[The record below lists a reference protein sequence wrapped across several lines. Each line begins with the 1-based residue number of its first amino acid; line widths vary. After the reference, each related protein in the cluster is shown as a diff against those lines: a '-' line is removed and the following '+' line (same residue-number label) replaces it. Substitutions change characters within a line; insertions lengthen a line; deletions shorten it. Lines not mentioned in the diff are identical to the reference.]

1 MSRGAQN
8 PPVAAPPR
16 DNQPP
21 APQNQTDKNITTV
34 CVLGQL
40 KAEGEEVSIGA
51 IFGEDTTVLLE
62 KPTKLGNAL
71 TIGAW
76 LNNSWG
82 TKVDALLVK
91 EAGNDGKV
99 HQSDVKAADVKKHL
113 DVKGYPA
120 EVTEFLSKLFVADV
134 YITDLYLRRWKE
146 KPDGKELTK
155 TAFKFG
161 MAVDFKEGL
170 PLIGEITLE
179 KAAIGIVNSP
189 KDYDFSK
196 APTLPALPQFKV
208 PDVEKVKEE
217 VEAAAA
223 EEAEEAETEKPKSE
237 ETPAPTRQPPPAA

>member
-1 MSRGAQN
+1 MARGIQN
-8 PPVAAPPR
+8 DPVTA
-16 DNQPP
+16 NKPP

-91 EAGNDGKV
+91 EPGNDGKV

-113 DVKGYPA
+113 DGKYPA

-146 KPDGKELTK
+146 KEDGKELTK

-189 KDYDFSK
+189 KGYDFSK

-208 PDVEKVKEE
+208 PAVEKVKEE

-223 EEAEEAETEKPKSE
+223 EEAEEAETEKPTSV
-237 ETPAPTRQPPPAA
+237 ETPAPAPQPAPAE